1 MISGRRRVGEWM
13 LAVLLLLVYA
23 PVRAAEVSAE
33 LDRSS
38 AVVGETLTL
47 TLKTTD
53 TDQSLD
59 TDLSP
64 LTADFDVLDQRT
76 QTQMS
81 IVDGKQST
89 DVRLVVTLEP
99 KHAGDL
105 VIPAL
110 DFPGAR
116 SRPLHVHVSPAP
128 QPKPG
133 EPKPIF
139 IELSVKPAK
148 GPYYVHSQ
156 VELSVRIFYQTNLT
170 EAAINPPA
178 PKQAQVRLLDEVPYQ
193 AQRNGAEYRVLE
205 RRYAVFPER
214 SGPLE
219 IPPMQLTG
227 RVIERPSNSLW
238 QPTVRGRRV
247 RVESKPLTL
256 DIKPRPAAFTGKAW
270 LPARSLSL
278 SEQISDPGKLHV
290 GEPVTRTIIMDAV
303 GLEDNMLE
311 EPHWPDVPDTR
322 IYPDQPQGITRDN
335 GEWVLGHKEFRY
347 AIVPEKPGEL
357 VLPEIKVDWWDTT
370 SNRQRTA
377 VVPAHRVEVLP
388 STLPAAAANNPPAQ
402 APGQPAAA
410 VSGPD
415 AGSVTAR
422 QPVWWQA
429 GTAVFA
435 VLWLTTLLFYFRRRR
450 PLQQAGT
457 GTEAATP
464 AEARLLRKI
473 QQACSA
479 GNAPAARRYLS
490 QWVRYHAPRGARTS
504 MRDFGARCGDDA
516 LRRAI
521 EALDGAGFGGAGAPA
536 WNGKE
541 LWQAL
546 RRWRGRQREPGEDDV
561 AEAPDL
567 YAR

>member
-1 MISGRRRVGEWM
+1 M
-13 LAVLLLLVYA
+13 LAATLLTVFSS
-23 PVRAAEVSAE
+23 VQAAEVSAD
-33 LDRSS
+33 LDR
-38 AVVGETLTL
+38 ANVVVGETLTL
-47 TLKTTD
+47 TLKTAD

-59 TDLSP
+59 TDLSV
-64 LTADFDVLDQRT
+64 LEQDFDVLDQRT
-76 QTQMS
+76 ETQMS
-81 IVDGKQST
+81 IVNGRKSA

-110 DFPGAR
+110 NFPGAR
-116 SRPLHVHVSPAP
+116 SQPLEVHVSPAP
-128 QPKPG
+128 QPAPG
-133 EPKPIF
+133 EPQPIF

-193 AQRNGAEYRVLE
+193 AERNGVQYRVLE

-214 SGPLE
+214 SGSLE

-227 RVIERPSNSLW
+227 RLIERPSNSLW

-247 RVESKPLTL
+247 HVDSKSLRL
-256 DIKPRPAAFTGKAW
+256 DIKPRPAAFAGKVW
-270 LPARSLSL
+270 LPARSLTL
-278 SEQISDPGKLHV
+278 SEQISDPDKLHV

-311 EPHWPDVPDTR
+311 EPRWPDVPDTR

-347 AIVPEKPGEL
+347 AVVPEKAGEL
-357 VLPEIKVDWWDTT
+357 VLPEIKVEWWDTT
-370 SNRQRTA
+370 ANRPRTA
-377 VVPAHRVEVLP
+377 VVPAHSVKVLP
-388 STLPAAAANNPPAQ
+388 SNLTAAAVGNPPAPESA
-402 APGQPAAA
+402 APAPATGRPAAR
-410 VSGPD
+410 
-415 AGSVTAR
+415 SVAAPR
-422 QPVWWQA
+422 PIWWQA
-429 GTAVFA
+429 ATGVFA
-435 VLWLTTLLFYFRRRR
+435 VLWLVTLFFYSRRSR
-450 PLQQAGT
+450 PPRQAGT
-457 GTEAATP
+457 GTEATTP
-464 AEARLLRKI
+464 AEAKLLRNI

-479 GNAPAARRYLS
+479 GDAPAARRCLS
-490 QWVRYHAPRGARTS
+490 QWVRHHAPDGMRTS
-504 MRDFGARCGDDA
+504 MRDYGAGCGDET

-521 EALDGAGFGGAGAPA
+521 EELDAAGFGDGDAAA

-541 LWQAL
+541 LWQAF

-561 AEAPDL
+561 GQAPDL